1 MNDVGFLYYRDKD
14 TGEYKILGN
23 VHDLIVKGVIRNC
36 GAMTL
41 TGEPSKIID
50 TTTREIE
57 EGNKSRGLRAN
68 TTVIDD
74 FPFLEEEE

>member
-23 VHDLIVKGVIRNC
+23 VHDLIVEGVIRNC

-41 TGEPSKIID
+41 TGGPSTIID
-50 TTTREIE
+50 TTAREME
-57 EGNKSRGLRAN
+57 ERNEIN
-68 TTVIDD
+68 
-74 FPFLEEEE
+74 